1 MELDYHPLKELA
13 FYAAEKRI
21 RGGSFKRNSLLK
33 PLDIVLT
40 ELDRCPDIANAHELA
55 LVYRGSQGLLYDHLR
70 RISKGIHEEDIYHY
84 VDLFFQGVL
93 NIDMRKEYSDS
104 SKEQRQALIALKQ
117 RVDELL
123 QRERLLR
130 SAYLVYIRQ
139 KLAEIRMQ
147 RGKAK
152 TLEEAMQALQASEEQ
167 EDDLEDEA

>member
-1 MELDYHPLKELA
+1 MDNHPLKDVA

-40 ELDRCPDIANAHELA
+40 ELDRCPDIANAAELA
-55 LVYRGSQGLLYDHLR
+55 LVYRGSQGLLYDHLK

-93 NIDMRKEYSDS
+93 NIDMCREYSNA
-104 SKEQRQALIALKQ
+104 KEQRQALIALKQ

-130 SAYLVYIRQ
+130 SAYLVYMRQ
-139 KLAEIRMQ
+139 KLAEIMIQ

-152 TLEEAMQALQASEEQ
+152 TTEEAIQAIQAAEER
-167 EDDLEDEA
+167 EDDLEDQA